1 MRGLATAGFVILL
14 VPGILLA
21 QIQSDAARGKAVFDS
36 TKGNCLSCH
45 RVNGNGS
52 PVGPDLSEEGIARP
66 VGGPGPGLLGTSAGN
81 VKGLETSIL
90 DPDAE
95 IAIANRSVRVTSKDG
110 TTITGRLLNQDNFT
124 VQLIDS
130 QGKLRSFMKSDLRE
144 STVLSKSPMP
154 SYKGKLSDQ
163 EVADLVAYLLTLK
176 GAGK

>member
-1 MRGLATAGFVILL
+1 MRGWAIAGFVVLL
-14 VPGILLA
+14 VPGVLLGQTPSEA
-21 QIQSDAARGKAVFDS
+21 GRGKALFES
-36 TKGNCLSCH
+36 AKGNCLSCH

-66 VGGPGPGLLGTSAGN
+66 AGGPGPGMQGTSAGN

-95 IAIANRSVRVTSKDG
+95 IAIANRSVRVVMKDG
-110 TTITGRLLNQDNFT
+110 TALTGRLLNQDNFT
-124 VQLIDS
+124 VQLIDA

-144 STVLSKSPMP
+144 SAVLTKSQMP